1 MAGQEQNK
9 IMQTE
14 VILLSA
20 HKKSG
25 LISRFEID

>member
-9 IMQTE
+9 SKQTE
-14 VILLSA
+14 MILLSN